1 MSAVW
6 NSMPRI
12 SSLFSHAS
20 DNHGPWRGVL
30 RWWSGGVCVVLQR
43 PHGVVVGHLGVV
55 LPGWARPDTDFNLSF
70 TEGVWAVA
78 SHPGAAAMNP
88 EEEASAVCAHHLS
101 CTGMGG

>member
-1 MSAVW
+1 M
-6 NSMPRI
+6 
-12 SSLFSHAS
+12 
-20 DNHGPWRGVL
+20 
-30 RWWSGGVCVVLQR
+30 QR